1 MLLQLQRQL
10 EILVR
15 RRNNLQTKMEQIDDL
30 PNDQITKNTYR
41 EWHEIYCKVTYLNL
55 RIETIKSK
63 MELLAE
69 SDDVVK
75 SVISGSKGLFNYLIG
90 GRNEN

>member
-41 EWHEIYCKVTYLNL
+41 EWHEAYCKVTYLNL
-55 RIETIKSK
+55 RIKTIKSK

-69 SDDVVK
+69 SNDVVK
-75 SVISGSKGLFNYLIG
+75 SVISGSKGLFRNLI
-90 GRNEN
+90 RRVN